1 MPFKPRDSKGLE
13 RTDKFIIPVD
23 EAPDR
28 NKESAKSRDLL
39 SDGQTAVKKIV
50 DKRPSLR
57 AEKGNST
64 ELKNYKSLLEVSA
77 LVNSSLVTDEILQIV
92 MKRAIELLQAE
103 RGFLMLL
110 DEDNKLQFRTV
121 YNLCKEELMQ
131 EDFKYSQSVANRVAK
146 TGVSEYTSDAQN
158 DERFAKQESIKS
170 LNLRSIVCVP
180 LKLEDKVI
188 GVIYLDSSSEGRLFF
203 ESDLYLFELF
213 AAQAAIAINNSRL
226 YEHILRLKRF
236 NENIVTNTPVGL
248 VVLNNNLDII
258 TMNASAE
265 RIFGKPC
272 EQGAAF
278 LSFLDDNNSNR
289 WEQAMRN
296 VLHQS
301 IAEDLPRCYIAIGE
315 EEKVISA
322 KFSPLENADALGR
335 GLIIVIEDITEK
347 TILENY
353 VTVSEKLIAK
363 GEMAASIGHEL
374 NNFLA
379 IISNNAE
386 LMQVRLEKNQPEKL
400 DKSLHAILENIDKIK
415 RFTDNLMD
423 LSKLDQELVTY
434 NINHLIDDLLFTIK
448 SQPRFKNVGFVV
460 RMSPD
465 LPDCELDVGQIQQVF
480 LNLLYNAAD
489 ALEETDGKNEI
500 RITTRTEDDSIV
512 ATIRDSGCGI
522 DNNHLQKIFEPHFST
537 KQHGHG
543 LGLSNCKR
551 IVESHGGEISVS
563 SEVGKYTEFKVVL
576 PKKQ

>member
-28 NKESAKSRDLL
+28 KKGSAKSRDFL
-39 SDGQTAVKKIV
+39 SEGQNAVDDLMKN
-50 DKRPSLR
+50 RPSLR
-57 AEKGNST
+57 TDKGGGEANN
-64 ELKNYKSLLEVSA
+64 NYRALLEIAA

-146 TGVSEYTSDAQN
+146 TGKSDHTSDAQN
-158 DERFAKQESIKS
+158 DSRFANQESIQS

-180 LKLEDKVI
+180 LKIENKVI
-188 GVIYLDSSSEGRLFF
+188 GVIYLDSSSEGRLFL
-203 ESDLYLFELF
+203 ESDLVLFELF
-213 AAQAAIAINNSRL
+213 ATQAAIAINNSRL

-248 VVLNNNLDII
+248 VVLNNKLEII
-258 TMNASAE
+258 TMNSSAE

-272 EQGAAF
+272 ERGADF
-278 LSFLDDNNSNR
+278 LGFLDENNTMR
-289 WEQAMRN
+289 WEQAMQH
-296 VLHQS
+296 VLNQS
-301 IAEDLPRCYIAIGE
+301 ISEDLPRCYIAIGE

-322 KFSPLENADALGR
+322 KFSPLESADANGR

-386 LMQVRLEKNQPEKL
+386 LMQVRLEKNEPEKL
-400 DKSLHAILENIDKIK
+400 SKSLHAILENIDKIK

-423 LSKLDQELVTY
+423 LSKLDQELVAY

-465 LPDCELDVGQIQQVF
+465 LPDCDLDVGQIQQVF

-489 ALEETDGKNEI
+489 ALDGSDGKLEI
-500 RITTRTEDDSIV
+500 RITTRTENNMVV
-512 ATIRDSGCGI
+512 ATVRDSGCGI
-522 DNNHLQKIFEPHFST
+522 DAANLQKVFEPHFST
-537 KQHGHG
+537 KKHGHG

-551 IVESHGGEISVS
+551 IIESHGGDISVT
-563 SEVGKYTEFKVVL
+563 SEPGKFTEFRVAL
-576 PKKQ
+576 PKKK